1 MGATIFISFFA
12 LVVIGLPIAIA
23 LGLSSMISLVL
34 HSHVPVM
41 VLVQKAFSGL
51 DTFTLMA
58 IPFFILAGNMMSLG
72 GVSQRLVNLA
82 GIFFGR
88 YTGGLAHVSTA
99 ACTFFGA
106 ISGSAPATT
115 AAIGSVMV
123 GPMKAKG
130 YSTEFAAACVAASG
144 VIGLLIPPSITMV
157 LYGVITGAS
166 IGKLFLGGIMPG
178 LLMSAALMIVNYC
191 VAKKYGY
198 KGEAKPSSAET
209 WKALRESFFAVLMPV
224 IILGGIYGGIFT
236 PTEAAVVAAAYGL
249 LVGMFIY
256 RELTLKKLEKVLMQT
271 AKSSAIIMI
280 LVSLAHCFSYLL
292 ASEQIP
298 QTLAEIMLSISREP
312 NVLLLLICFVL
323 LVVGTFLDNAVAV
336 VLMTPILYPV
346 TASVGIDP
354 VFFGVLLVLT
364 LAIGQ
369 ITPPV
374 GLCLFVACNIADITI
389 EKLSYSCLPY
399 LFTMVI
405 VMLIILFFPELT
417 LFIPN
422 SVQMV

>member
-1 MGATIFISFFA
+1 MAATIFIAFFA
-12 LVVIGLPIAIA
+12 LIIIGTPIAIA
-23 LGLSSMISLVL
+23 LGLSSLISLMF
-34 HSHVPVM
+34 HSHTPVM
-41 VLVQKAFSGL
+41 VLVQKAYSGL
-51 DTFTLMA
+51 DSFTLMA
-58 IPFFILAGNMMSLG
+58 IPFFMLAGNVMSQG
-72 GVSQRLVNLA
+72 GVSTRLVGLA
-82 GIFFGR
+82 SIFFGR
-88 YTGGLAHVSTA
+88 YTGGLAQVSTA

-130 YSTEFAAACVAASG
+130 YSTEFAAACVASSG
-144 VIGLLIPPSITMV
+144 VIGLLIPPSINMV

-166 IGKLFLGGIMPG
+166 IGKMFLGGIIPG
-178 LLMSAALMIVNYC
+178 LIMSGALMIVNYL
-191 VAKKYGY
+191 VAKKHGFV
-198 KGEAKPSSAET
+198 GDDPLSRDQA
-209 WKALRESFFAVLMPV
+209 WKAVRESFFAMLMPL
-224 IILGGIYGGIFT
+224 IILGGIYTGVFT
-236 PTEAAVVAAAYGL
+236 PTEAAVVAAGYGL

-256 RELTLKKLEKVLMQT
+256 KELTWQKLGNVIMST

-298 QTLAEIMLSISREP
+298 QAITRMMLGISRDP
-312 NVLLLLICFVL
+312 HALLIMICISL
-323 LVVGTFLDNAVAV
+323 LIVGTFLDNAVAV
-336 VLMTPILYPV
+336 VLMTPILYPII
-346 TASVGIDP
+346 ASVGIDP

-374 GLCLFVACNIADITI
+374 GLCLFVACNIAGITI
-389 EKLSYSCLPY
+389 EKLSLACVPY
-399 LFTMVI
+399 LLIMIV

-422 SVQMV
+422 SVDI

>member
-1 MGATIFISFFA
+1 MAATLFLAFFG
-12 LVVIGLPIAIA
+12 LVAIGVPIAIA
-23 LGLSSMISLVL
+23 LGLASMIAMQAF
-34 HSHVPVM
+34 SHVPVM
-41 VLVQKAFSGL
+41 VLVQKAYSGL

-58 IPFFILAGNMMSLG
+58 IPFFILAGNVMSQG
-72 GVSQRLVNLA
+72 GVSTRLVALA
-82 GIFFGR
+82 NIFFGR
-88 YTGGLAHVSTA
+88 FTGGLAHVSTA

-123 GPMKAKG
+123 PPMKAKG
-130 YSTEFAAACVAASG
+130 YSTEFAAANIAASG

-166 IGKLFLGGIMPG
+166 IGKMFLGGIVPG
-178 LLMSAALMIVNYC
+178 LIMSGALMIVNYF
-191 VAKKYGY
+191 VAKKHGFR
-198 KGEAKPSSAET
+198 GENPPTAAAAWVAVK
-209 WKALRESFFAVLMPV
+209 ESFFAMLMPV
-224 IILGGIYGGIFT
+224 IILGGIYGGVFT
-236 PTEAAVVAAAYGL
+236 PTESAVVAAAYGL
-249 LVGMFIY
+249 IVGAFIY
-256 RELTLKKLEKVLMQT
+256 KEMTLKKLKATIMQT

-280 LVSLAHCFSYLL
+280 LVSLAHCFSYIL

-298 QTLAEIMLSISREP
+298 QAIADKMLQITREP
-312 NVLLLLICFVL
+312 NMLLLLICACL
-323 LVVGTFLDNAVAV
+323 LIVGTFLDNAVAV

-346 TASVGIDP
+346 TMSAGIDP

-374 GLCLFVACNIADITI
+374 GLCLFVACNIAGISI
-389 EKLSYSCLPY
+389 EKLSYSCIPY
-399 LFTMVI
+399 IFTMLV
-405 VMLIILFFPELT
+405 VMLIILFFPDLV

-422 SVQMV
+422 QVEL

>member
-1 MGATIFISFFA
+1 MAATIFIAFFS
-12 LVVIGLPIAIA
+12 LIIIGVPIAIA
-23 LGLSSMISLVL
+23 LGLSSMITMMM

-41 VLVQKAFSGL
+41 VLVQKAYSGL

-58 IPFFILAGNMMSLG
+58 IPFFILAGNVMSQG
-72 GVSQRLVNLA
+72 GVSKRLVALA
-82 GIFFGR
+82 SIFFGR
-88 YTGGLAHVSTA
+88 YTGGLAQVSTA

-123 GPMKAKG
+123 APMKAKG

-144 VIGLLIPPSITMV
+144 VIGLLIPPSINMV

-166 IGKLFLGGIMPG
+166 IGKMFLGGIIPG
-178 LLMSAALMIVNYC
+178 LIMSGALMFVNYI
-191 VAKKYGY
+191 VAKKHGF
-198 KGEAKPSSAET
+198 KGETPPTGAEAR
-209 WKALRESFFAVLMPV
+209 KAVRESFFAMLMPV
-224 IILGGIYGGIFT
+224 IILGGIYAGIFT
-236 PTEAAVVAAAYGL
+236 PTEAAVVAAVYGL
-249 LVGMFIY
+249 IVGVFIY
-256 RELTLKKLEKVLMQT
+256 KELDWAKLANVIMTT

-298 QTLAEIMLSISREP
+298 QTIAQMMLSISREP
-312 NVLLLLICFVL
+312 NILLIMICISL
-323 LVVGTFLDNAVAV
+323 LIVGTFLDNAVAV
-336 VLMTPILYPV
+336 VLMTPILFPIIES
-346 TASVGIDP
+346 AGIDP

-374 GLCLFVACNIADITI
+374 GLCLFVACNIANITI
-389 EKLSYSCLPY
+389 EKLSVSCLPY
-399 LFTMVI
+399 LGIMII
-405 VMLIILFFPELT
+405 VMLIILFFPEIT

-422 SVQMV
+422 SVDI

>member
-1 MGATIFISFFA
+1 MAATIFIAFFS
-12 LVVIGLPIAIA
+12 LIVIGVPIAIA
-23 LGLSSMISLVL
+23 LGLSSMITMMI

-41 VLVQKAFSGL
+41 VLVQKAYSGL

-58 IPFFILAGNMMSLG
+58 IPFFILAGNVMSQG
-72 GVSQRLVNLA
+72 GVSTRLVALA
-82 GIFFGR
+82 SIFFGR
-88 YTGGLAHVSTA
+88 YTGGLAQVSTA

-130 YSTEFAAACVAASG
+130 YSTPFAAACVAASG
-144 VIGLLIPPSITMV
+144 VIGLLIPPSINMV

-166 IGKLFLGGIMPG
+166 IGKMFLGGIIPG
-178 LLMSAALMIVNYC
+178 LIMSAALMIVNYT
-191 VAKKYGY
+191 VAKKHGFV
-198 KGEAKPSSAET
+198 GEEPPTGAQA
-209 WKALRESFFAVLMPV
+209 WKAVRESFFAMLMPV
-224 IILGGIYGGIFT
+224 IILGGIYAGIFT
-236 PTEAAVVAAAYGL
+236 PTEAAVVAAFYGL
-249 LVGMFIY
+249 VVGVFIY
-256 RELTLKKLEKVLMQT
+256 RELTWEKLGAVMMNT

-298 QTLAEIMLSISREP
+298 QAIGQMMLGISREP
-312 NVLLLLICFVL
+312 NVLLIMICISLLI
-323 LVVGTFLDNAVAV
+323 VGTFLDNAVAV
-336 VLMTPILYPV
+336 VLMTPILFPIIE
-346 TASVGIDP
+346 SVGIDP

-374 GLCLFVACNIADITI
+374 GLCLFVACNIANITI
-389 EKLSYSCLPY
+389 EKLSVACIPY
-399 LFTMVI
+399 LFIMFL

-422 SVQMV
+422 SVDI